1 MEAKSTMSE
10 MKNVLDGMRWLDITK
25 ENISELEGIIV
36 EAVQSEII

>member
-1 MEAKSTMSE
+1 

>member
-1 MEAKSTMSE
+1 MSE
-10 MKNVLDGMRWLDITK
+10 MKNELHTINKWLDITK